1 MELSPTLFSALA
13 CAMLWIL
20 IDNRQDMENMHMFCA
35 HVALMKHIPWQHV
48 MLQVRVAGPRPPQP
62 RQTQTPWTHRY
73 DPPEIKHD
81 GPWHV

>member
-35 HVALMKHIPWQHV
+35 HVALMQDSPSGW
-48 MLQVRVAGPRPPQP
+48 APPP
-62 RQTQTPWTHRY
+62 STATDTNLV
-73 DPPEIKHD
+73 DPS
-81 GPWHV
+81 V